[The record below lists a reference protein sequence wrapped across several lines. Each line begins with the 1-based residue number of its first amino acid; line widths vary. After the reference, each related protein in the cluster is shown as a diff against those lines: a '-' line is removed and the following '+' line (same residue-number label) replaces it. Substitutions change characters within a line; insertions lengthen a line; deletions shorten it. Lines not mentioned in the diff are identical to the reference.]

1 MEVTPLVRPSLSG
14 IVLQVV
20 RLSML
25 LVQNRSHLYNFL
37 LFKIILFNHW
47 VTGLSQEAQGS
58 GGRQSCLPLV
68 TACRVGQALR
78 AGLALIATPVWLA
91 LWVPRLVWGS
101 VLGCVRVVDL
111 HPKKWLGLPTATW
124 TNLLVSCLHSLMLV
138 TLLLLLL
145 AWRLGRVLHRFSLGQ
160 LSSQNRMVLSLGALL
175 KRLSWRMENA
185 ALLTSWRLAYLVTW
199 ATCLASHLL
208 QAAFEHTVQLAQEAE
223 PQEASGPLL
232 EALCP
237 KPLTLETG
245 PTLPEPETPGE

>member
-1 MEVTPLVRPSLSG
+1 MEGGFRQQP
-14 IVLQVV
+14 
-20 RLSML
+20 RLTGGPRRGE

-37 LFKIILFNHW
+37 LFKIVLFNHW
-47 VTGLSQEAQGS
+47 VTGLSQEAKGS
-58 GGRQSCLPLV
+58 GCRQSCLPPV

-101 VLGCVRVVDL
+101 VLGCVRVMGL
-111 HPKKWLGLPTATW
+111 HPRKWLGLPTATW

-138 TLLLLLL
+138 ALLLLLL

-160 LSSQNRMVLSLGALL
+160 LSSQALLENRVALSLGALF
-175 KRLSWRMENA
+175 KRLSWRVQSV

-223 PQEASGPLL
+223 LQEASGPLL
-232 EALCP
+232 EARCP
-237 KPLTLETG
+237 KPLTLEAG
-245 PTLPEPETPGE
+245 PTLPELEIPGE